1 MRNSFWGLILVIF
14 GVLLLLNNLGI
25 ADFEDVMR
33 DYWPVF
39 IILWGIFIL
48 TKRRREQPY
57 PATEQSH
64 QATEQP
70 HPAAEQ
76 AASTPQFG
84 GELVHDSNV
93 FGDVFVN
100 VSSQNF
106 KGGSVSTIFGDC
118 TVNLSQAAFA
128 EGEHILR
135 IHGVFGDSTIIL
147 PKDAAVSVN
156 ANSTFGNVTV
166 FDQHKGGI
174 SADLHAATA
183 PYEASSKRLKISITK
198 VFGDVRVH

>member
-1 MRNSFWGLILVIF
+1 MRYSFWGLILVIF

-25 ADFEDVMR
+25 ADFGDVMR
-33 DYWPVF
+33 DYWPVL

-48 TKRRREQPY
+48 TKRRREHPL
-57 PATEQSH
+57 PTAEQSPPV
-64 QATEQP
+64 AGQP
-70 HPAAEQ
+70 PPAAGQ
-76 AASTPQFG
+76 PSPSPQFE

-128 EGEHILR
+128 DGEHILR
-135 IHGVFGDSTIIL
+135 IHGVFGDSTVIL

-174 SADLHAATA
+174 SADLHTATA